1 MADKKNSAI
10 DDEKDVT
17 ASEPVAEE
25 TEATTA
31 GIGTHDDNRGD
42 TVPANESDAG
52 TEVIS
57 DDTEEAPY
65 QAKHMASRD
74 GNGAADDAVNE
85 PDADATDDDASDP
98 AAADAVSAN
107 DDAADQA
114 PDEDETS
121 ATGTAADEHDSA
133 EPVSDF
139 DVKKRNKKLKRD
151 MRVQSIKRHKRLI
164 ILAVIA
170 VIAFV
175 VGYFIMSGGYQSFV
189 GSLPAGDDTST
200 EEANPSDGVAATI
213 DGSYEITE
221 EQVNGYIAQYR
232 TYNGLTSDEDW
243 SEYLEGIG
251 KTAEDVRSDSIDY
264 YATRYAVEKECEKD
278 GISVSNDE
286 VTEELE
292 RVKTEY
298 GITDDDTYQDFLDSM
313 GYTDETYRSDI
324 KYNLLQD
331 KLVAENVTPSEPTD
345 TQLESVAERTP
356 TKFTGRKS
364 YNIVFIA
371 DTNDSASME
380 SARAAAQRCID
391 ELNGMGDVT
400 VDEFAAVGDEFV
412 ADGAAQ
418 QSSAVTWD
426 GTVSLVSQYTDALD
440 ELDAGEY
447 TKEPVQSPYGY
458 HVIMC
463 TDVFDADDDGTIS
476 VNQMPDDLYEILV
489 SDTVDVLDEQN
500 RESYLLSVTNAHDIQ
515 INDMPD
521 GLPYDVSSDD
531 EEDTGSANENSGSN
545 SGENANEDS
554 ATDGKSNDSANGT
567 DGDGSGEQ
575 QDGEQ

>member
-1 MADKKNSAI
+1 MTDKKTTAI
-10 DDEKDVT
+10 DDEKKAIANEPSSETTDKVSAGTDGYDAKRDAKAADNVTDTGTDDVPD
-17 ASEPVAEE
+17 SAEE
-25 TEATTA
+25 
-31 GIGTHDDNRGD
+31 
-42 TVPANESDAG
+42 S
-52 TEVIS
+52 
-57 DDTEEAPY
+57 PY
-65 QAKHMASRD
+65 QAKHMAPRD
-74 GNGAADDAVNE
+74 ANDTMIESDSDNADNDVPVPVSNTADNE
-85 PDADATDDDASDP
+85 NTDGSGSDEGESDASEST
-98 AAADAVSAN
+98 AE
-107 DDAADQA
+107 DDAA
-114 PDEDETS
+114 
-121 ATGTAADEHDSA
+121 
-133 EPVSDF
+133 PVSDA
-139 DVKKRNKKLKRD
+139 DIKEQNKKLKRN
-151 MRVQSIKRHKRLI
+151 MRIQSIKRHKRLI

-170 VIAFV
+170 VAAFAI
-175 VGYFIMSGGYQSFV
+175 GYFIMSGGYQSLV
-189 GSLPAGDDTST
+189 DSLPTGSGQTDS
-200 EEANPSDGVAATI
+200 EETDPNDGVAATI

-221 EQVNGYIAQYR
+221 EQISDYIAQYR

-251 KTAEDVRSDSIDY
+251 KSAEDVRSDSIDY

-278 GISVSNDE
+278 GITVSDDE

-292 RVKTEY
+292 RVKSEY

-313 GYTDETYRSDI
+313 GYTDETYKSDI

-331 KLVAENVTPSEPTD
+331 KLVAANVIPSEPTD
-345 TQLESVAERTP
+345 AQLESVAERTP

-371 DTNDSASME
+371 DTNNSASME
-380 SARAAAQRCID
+380 NARAAAQRCID
-391 ELNGMGDVT
+391 ELNDMGDVT
-400 VDEFAAVGDEFV
+400 VDDFAAVGDEFV
-412 ADGAAQ
+412 SDGAAQ

-463 TDVFDADDDGTIS
+463 TDVFEADDDGTIS
-476 VNQMPDDLYEILV
+476 VNQMPDDLYELLV
-489 SDTVDVLDEQN
+489 SDTVEVLDEQN

-521 GLPYDVSSDD
+521 GLPYDVSTYD
-531 EEDTGSANENSGSN
+531 EEETNSTNENSDSD
-545 SGENANEDS
+545 SGENANEAPAADNES
-554 ATDGKSNDSANGT
+554 DDGGNGA
-567 DGDGSGEQ
+567 DDNGSDEQ